1 MSLRLAF
8 LSLLALLVSAC
19 GQSNG
24 SEKKGGPGMGF
35 PPPEVSVATVTPRTL
50 PLTFEYTGQTAGS
63 REGEV
68 RARVAGIMLKRNF
81 VEGAPVKHGQTLL
94 TTVIQ
99 VDPIW
104 VNFGV
109 PDNEQAQLAKEAQAG
124 RVALPRNG
132 QFEIA
137 LKRADGA
144 VYERTGRL
152 NFNDVRVSPVTGT
165 REARAEIP

>member
-35 PPPEVSVATVTPRTL
+35 PPPEVSVTTVMPRTL

-63 REGEV
+63 REVEV

-81 VEGAPVKHGQTLL
+81 VEGAPVKQGQ
-94 TTVIQ
+94 
-99 VDPIW
+99 
-104 VNFGV
+104 
-109 PDNEQAQLAKEAQAG
+109 
-124 RVALPRNG
+124 
-132 QFEIA
+132 
-137 LKRADGA
+137 
-144 VYERTGRL
+144 
-152 NFNDVRVSPVTGT
+152 
-165 REARAEIP
+165 